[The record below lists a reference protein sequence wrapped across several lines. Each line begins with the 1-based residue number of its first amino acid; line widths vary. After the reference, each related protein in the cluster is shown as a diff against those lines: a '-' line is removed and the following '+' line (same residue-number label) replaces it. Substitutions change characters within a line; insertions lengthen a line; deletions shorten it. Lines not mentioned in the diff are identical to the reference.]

1 MTPPVLAAV
10 ADRVGGATLVWLGA
24 CLVVAAAVSA
34 VAIPPV
40 MRLATSRGWLDH
52 PGGHKSH
59 TAPVPYLGGVAVVLG
74 VLAGAGLAS
83 GVVDID
89 ARLVWGV
96 VGVAT
101 GVGVMGLVDDLRE
114 VPVAVR
120 LLVEVGAGLVL
131 YALGARA
138 QLAFVPGIDIA
149 VTVLWVVGVT
159 NAVNLVDN
167 MDGLSSGVAAV
178 AAGGLAVIAAA
189 NGQADVAAVALAVVG
204 ACLAFLRANRHP
216 ARIHLG
222 DAGALFVGVL
232 LSALTMA
239 LRFDAPRSI
248 TFAVPIMILGV
259 PLFDMALVVVHRL
272 RVGRSPF
279 TGGRDHT
286 SHRLTAVGIPV
297 PAAVTLIHGA
307 GLALSWLALVLSRVD
322 AATGLLLQAFV
333 VAVGGLVFVLLSRV
347 PVDDV

>member
-1 MTPPVLAAV
+1 MKT
-10 ADRVGGATLVWLGA
+10 
-24 CLVVAAAVSA
+24 VAA
-34 VAIPPV
+34 
-40 MRLATSRGWLDH
+40 
-52 PGGHKSH
+52 
-59 TAPVPYLGGVAVVLG
+59 
-74 VLAGAGLAS
+74 LAGAALAAATLD
-83 GVVDID
+83 VD
-89 ARLVWGV
+89 ARLVWGIL
-96 VGVAT
+96 GIAT
-101 GVGVMGLVDDLRE
+101 GVGVVGLVDDLRE
-114 VPVAVR
+114 VSVVVR
-120 LLVEVGAGLVL
+120 LAVEVAAGLAL
-131 YALGARA
+131 YAVGARA
-138 QLAFVPGIDIA
+138 QLAFVPGVDVA

-178 AAGGLAVIAAA
+178 AAAGIAIIAAA
-189 NGQADVAAVALAVVG
+189 NGQADVAAIAVAVVG

-222 DAGALFVGVL
+222 DAGALFVGVVL
-232 LSALTMA
+232 AALAMA

-259 PLFDMALVVVHRL
+259 PLFDMALVVAHRL

-279 TGGRDHT
+279 MGGRDHT

-322 AATGLLLQAFV
+322 ATTGLILQAFV
-333 VAVGGLVFVLLSRV
+333 VAAGALAFVLLSRV
-347 PVDDV
+347 PVDDR